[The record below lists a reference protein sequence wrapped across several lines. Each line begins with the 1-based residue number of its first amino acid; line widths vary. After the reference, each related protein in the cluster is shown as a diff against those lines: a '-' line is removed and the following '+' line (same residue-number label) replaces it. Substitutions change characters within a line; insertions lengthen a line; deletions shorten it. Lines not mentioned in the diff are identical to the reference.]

1 MDPALI
7 ELTSYMRQNLLPPKK
22 KKKTTKHI
30 YKVKYIQINT
40 HMNNQDRN
48 AKRYCVNNFLEL
60 PRSVTEGF
68 LKEKSQYD
76 ISRGCAK
83 V

>member
-1 MDPALI
+1 
-7 ELTSYMRQNLLPPKK
+7 
-22 KKKTTKHI
+22 
-30 YKVKYIQINT
+30 
-40 HMNNQDRN
+40 MNNQDRN
-48 AKRYCVNNFLEL
+48 AERYCVNNFLEL

-76 ISRGCAK
+76 VSRGCAK